1 MAKKTER
8 MLVCNALDERD
19 FLRKK
24 IISAINSTYFIV
36 CKRVKDDKVRTTGY
50 TDPKTFENDAK
61 SSYQSITDMIDRY
74 TRLDT
79 AITLANASTEIKLSD
94 DTVMTRAAAISMR
107 KALVLVGDTSID
119 FTGRLISVLERQFA
133 SVSATANELNAK
145 ADRELEQYKNN
156 MTSGDKAKELTP
168 AVTQTLESLVA
179 DNRADIIDPI
189 GVEKEI
195 KKLEDKYETL
205 KKELDSAI
213 KVSNATTFVEF

>member
-1 MAKKTER
+1 MAKEQ

-24 IISAINSTYFIV
+24 IISAINEAQFIA
-36 CKRVKDDKVRTTGY
+36 CKRVKDEKVRTTGY
-50 TDPKTFENDAK
+50 TDPETFKKEAQ
-61 SSYQSITDMIDRY
+61 STYQSITDMIDRY
-74 TRLDT
+74 NRLDT

-94 DTVMTRAAAISMR
+94 NTTMTRAAAISMR
-107 KALVLVGDTSID
+107 KALVSDTTTD
-119 FTGRLISVLERQFA
+119 FTGRLINTLERQFTN
-133 SVSATANELNAK
+133 VSAQANELNAK
-145 ADRELEQYKNN
+145 ADRELEQYKDN
-156 MTSGDKAKELTP
+156 MTSGDKVKELTP
-168 AVTQTLESLVA
+168 EVSKTLESLVA

>member
-24 IISAINSTYFIV
+24 IISAINSTYFIA

-50 TDPKTFENDAK
+50 TDPKTFENEAK

-107 KALVLVGDTSID
+107 KALVGDTATD

-145 ADRELEQYKNN
+145 ADRELEQYKDN

>member
-1 MAKKTER
+1 

-24 IISAINSTYFIV
+24 IISAINEAQFIA
-36 CKRVKDDKVRTTGY
+36 CKRVKDEKVRTTGY
-50 TDPKTFENDAK
+50 TDPETFKKEAQ
-61 SSYQSITDMIDRY
+61 STYQSITDMIDRY
-74 TRLDT
+74 NRLDT

-94 DTVMTRAAAISMR
+94 NTTMTRAAAISMR
-107 KALVLVGDTSID
+107 KALVSDTTTD
-119 FTGRLISVLERQFA
+119 FTGRLINTLERQFTN
-133 SVSATANELNAK
+133 VSAQANELNAK
-145 ADRELEQYKNN
+145 ADRELEQYKDN
-156 MTSGDKAKELTP
+156 MTSGDKVKELTP
-168 AVTQTLESLVA
+168 EVSKTLESLVA

>member
-24 IISAINSTYFIV
+24 IISAINSTYFIA
-36 CKRVKDDKVRTTGY
+36 CKRVKDDKVRTTGFI
-50 TDPKTFENDAK
+50 DPKTFENEAK
-61 SSYQSITDMIDRY
+61 SAYQSITDMIDRY
-74 TRLDT
+74 TCLDT

-107 KALVLVGDTSID
+107 KALVGDTTTD
-119 FTGRLISVLERQFA
+119 FTGKLINVLERQFA
-133 SVSATANELNAK
+133 SVSATANKLNAK
-145 ADRELEQYKNN
+145 ADRELEQYKDN

>member
-24 IISAINSTYFIV
+24 IISAINSTYFIA
-36 CKRVKDDKVRTTGY
+36 CKRVKDDKVRTTGFA
-50 TDPKTFENDAK
+50 DPKTFENEAK
-61 SSYQSITDMIDRY
+61 SVYQSITDMIDRY

-107 KALVLVGDTSID
+107 KALVGDTSTD
-119 FTGRLISVLERQFA
+119 FTGKLISVLERQFA

-145 ADRELEQYKNN
+145 VDRELEQYKDN

>member
-1 MAKKTER
+1 MANEQ

-24 IISAINSTYFIV
+24 IISAINEAQFIA
-36 CKRVKDDKVRTTGY
+36 CKRVKDEKVRTTGY
-50 TDPKTFENDAK
+50 TDPETFKKEAQ
-61 SSYQSITDMIDRY
+61 STYQSITDMIDRY
-74 TRLDT
+74 NRLDT

-94 DTVMTRAAAISMR
+94 NTTMTRAAAISMR
-107 KALVLVGDTSID
+107 KALVSDTTTD
-119 FTGRLISVLERQFA
+119 FTGRLINTLERQFTN
-133 SVSATANELNAK
+133 VSAQANELNAK
-145 ADRELEQYKNN
+145 ADRELEQYKDN

-168 AVTQTLESLVA
+168 EVSKTLESLVA

>member
-24 IISAINSTYFIV
+24 IISAINSTYFIA
-36 CKRVKDDKVRTTGY
+36 CKRVKDDKVRTTGF
-50 TDPKTFENDAK
+50 TDPKTFENEAK

-107 KALVLVGDTSID
+107 KALVGDTATD

-145 ADRELEQYKNN
+145 ADRELEQYKDN

-168 AVTQTLESLVA
+168 TVTQTLESLVA

>member
-1 MAKKTER
+1 MAKKTEQ

-24 IISAINSTYFIV
+24 IISAINSTHFIA
-36 CKRVKDDKVRTTGY
+36 CKRVKDDKVRTTGF
-50 TDPKTFENDAK
+50 TDPKTFENEAK
-61 SSYQSITDMIDRY
+61 SAYQSITDMIDRY

-79 AITLANASTEIKLSD
+79 AITLANANTEIKLSD
-94 DTVMTRAAAISMR
+94 GTTMTRAAAISMR
-107 KALVLVGDTSID
+107 KALVGDTATD
-119 FTGRLISVLERQFA
+119 FTGRLISVLEHQFA
-133 SVSATANELNAK
+133 NVSATANELNAR
-145 ADRELEQYKNN
+145 ADRELEQYKAN

-168 AVTQTLESLVA
+168 SVTQTLESLVA

>member
-24 IISAINSTYFIV
+24 IISAINSTYFIA
-36 CKRVKDDKVRTTGY
+36 CKRVKDDKVRTTGF
-50 TDPKTFENDAK
+50 TDPKTFENEAK
-61 SSYQSITDMIDRY
+61 AAYQSITDMIDRY

-107 KALVLVGDTSID
+107 KALVGDTSTD
-119 FTGRLISVLERQFA
+119 FTGKLINVLERQFA

-145 ADRELEQYKNN
+145 ADRELEQYKDN

>member
-24 IISAINSTYFIV
+24 IISAINSTYFIA

-107 KALVLVGDTSID
+107 KALVGDTSTD
-119 FTGRLISVLERQFA
+119 FTGRLISVLECQFA

-145 ADRELEQYKNN
+145 ADRELEQYKDN

>member
-1 MAKKTER
+1 MAKKTEQ

-24 IISAINSTYFIV
+24 IISAINSTYFIA
-36 CKRVKDDKVRTTGY
+36 CKRVKDDKVRTTGF
-50 TDPKTFENDAK
+50 TDPKTFENEAK
-61 SSYQSITDMIDRY
+61 STYQSITDMIDRY

-94 DTVMTRAAAISMR
+94 GTTMTRAAAISMR
-107 KALVLVGDTSID
+107 KALVGDTATD

-133 SVSATANELNAK
+133 NVSATANELNAK
-145 ADRELEQYKNN
+145 ADRELEQYKIN

>member
-24 IISAINSTYFIV
+24 IISAINSTYFIA
-36 CKRVKDDKVRTTGY
+36 CKRVKDDNVRTTGY
-50 TDPKTFENDAK
+50 TDPKTFENEAK

-107 KALVLVGDTSID
+107 KALVGDTSTD

-145 ADRELEQYKNN
+145 ADRELEQYKDN

>member
-24 IISAINSTYFIV
+24 IISAISSTYFIA

-50 TDPKTFENDAK
+50 TDPKTFENEAK

-107 KALVLVGDTSID
+107 KALVGDTSTD

-145 ADRELEQYKNN
+145 ADRELEQYKDN

>member
-24 IISAINSTYFIV
+24 IISAINSTYFIA

-50 TDPKTFENDAK
+50 TDPKTFENEAK

-107 KALVLVGDTSID
+107 KALVGDTSTD
-119 FTGRLISVLERQFA
+119 FTGILISVLERQFA

-145 ADRELEQYKNN
+145 ADRELEQYKDN

-168 AVTQTLESLVA
+168 AVTRTLESLVA

>member
-24 IISAINSTYFIV
+24 IISAINSTYFIA
-36 CKRVKDDKVRTTGY
+36 CKRVKDDKVRTTGF
-50 TDPKTFENDAK
+50 TDPKTFENEAK
-61 SSYQSITDMIDRY
+61 SAYQSITDMIDRY

-107 KALVLVGDTSID
+107 KALVGDTFTD
-119 FTGRLISVLERQFA
+119 FTGKLINVLERQFA

-145 ADRELEQYKNN
+145 ADRELEQYKDN

>member
-24 IISAINSTYFIV
+24 IISAINSTYFIA

-50 TDPKTFENDAK
+50 TDPKTFENEAK

-74 TRLDT
+74 NRLDT

-94 DTVMTRAAAISMR
+94 NTTMTRAAAISMR
-107 KALVLVGDTSID
+107 KELVGGTTTD
-119 FTGRLISVLERQFA
+119 FTGRLINTLERQFTT
-133 SVSATANELNAK
+133 VSAQANELNAK
-145 ADRELEQYKNN
+145 ADRELEQYKDN

-168 AVTQTLESLVA
+168 EVSKTLESLVA

>member
-24 IISAINSTYFIV
+24 IISAINSTYFIA

-50 TDPKTFENDAK
+50 TDSKTFENEAK

-107 KALVLVGDTSID
+107 KALVGDTSTD
-119 FTGRLISVLERQFA
+119 FTGMLISVLERQFA

-145 ADRELEQYKNN
+145 ADRELEQYKDN

>member
-24 IISAINSTYFIV
+24 IISAINSTYFIA
-36 CKRVKDDKVRTTGY
+36 CKRVKDDKVRTTGF
-50 TDPKTFENDAK
+50 TDPKTFENEAK
-61 SSYQSITDMIDRY
+61 SAYQSITDMIDRY

-107 KALVLVGDTSID
+107 KALVGDTSTD
-119 FTGRLISVLERQFA
+119 FTGRLINVLERQFA

-145 ADRELEQYKNN
+145 ADRELEQYKDN

>member
-1 MAKKTER
+1 
-8 MLVCNALDERD
+8 
-19 FLRKK
+19 
-24 IISAINSTYFIV
+24 
-36 CKRVKDDKVRTTGY
+36 
-50 TDPKTFENDAK
+50 
-61 SSYQSITDMIDRY
+61 MIDRY

-107 KALVLVGDTSID
+107 KALVGDTSTD

-145 ADRELEQYKNN
+145 ADRELEQYKDN

>member
-24 IISAINSTYFIV
+24 IISAINSTYFIA
-36 CKRVKDDKVRTTGY
+36 CKRVKDDKVRTTGF
-50 TDPKTFENDAK
+50 TDPKTFENEAK
-61 SSYQSITDMIDRY
+61 SAYQSITDMIDRY

-107 KALVLVGDTSID
+107 KALVGDTSTD
-119 FTGRLISVLERQFA
+119 FTGKLINVLERQFA

-145 ADRELEQYKNN
+145 ADRELEQYKDN

-195 KKLEDKYETL
+195 KKLEDKYDTL

>member
-8 MLVCNALDERD
+8 MLVCNALDEHD

-24 IISAINSTYFIV
+24 IISAINSTYFIA

-107 KALVLVGDTSID
+107 KALVGDTSTD

-133 SVSATANELNAK
+133 NVSATANELNAK
-145 ADRELEQYKNN
+145 ADRELEQYKDN

>member
-24 IISAINSTYFIV
+24 IISAINSTYFIA
-36 CKRVKDDKVRTTGY
+36 CKRVKDDKVRTTGF
-50 TDPKTFENDAK
+50 TDPKTFENEAK
-61 SSYQSITDMIDRY
+61 SAYQSITDMIDRY

-107 KALVLVGDTSID
+107 KALVGDTTTD
-119 FTGRLISVLERQFA
+119 FTGKLINVLERQFA

-145 ADRELEQYKNN
+145 ADRELEQYKDN

>member
-19 FLRKK
+19 FLRRK
-24 IISAINSTYFIV
+24 IISAINSTYFV
-36 CKRVKDDKVRTTGY
+36 ACKRVKDDKVRTTGY
-50 TDPKTFENDAK
+50 TDPKTFENEAK

-107 KALVLVGDTSID
+107 KALVGDTSTD

-145 ADRELEQYKNN
+145 ADRELEQYKDN

>member
-1 MAKKTER
+1 MAKKTEQ

-24 IISAINSTYFIV
+24 IISAINSTHFIA
-36 CKRVKDDKVRTTGY
+36 CKRVKDDKVRTTGF
-50 TDPKTFENDAK
+50 TDPKTFENEAK
-61 SSYQSITDMIDRY
+61 STYQSITDMIDRY

-94 DTVMTRAAAISMR
+94 GTTMTRAAAISMR
-107 KALVLVGDTSID
+107 KALVGDTATD
-119 FTGRLISVLERQFA
+119 FTGQLINVLERQFA
-133 SVSATANELNAK
+133 SVSATANELNAR
-145 ADRELEQYKNN
+145 ADRELEQYKAN

-168 AVTQTLESLVA
+168 AIAQTLESLVA

>member
-24 IISAINSTYFIV
+24 IISAINSTYFIA

-50 TDPKTFENDAK
+50 TDPKTFENEAK

-107 KALVLVGDTSID
+107 KALVGDTSTD

-133 SVSATANELNAK
+133 SVSVTANELNAK
-145 ADRELEQYKNN
+145 ADRELEQYKDN

>member
-1 MAKKTER
+1 
-8 MLVCNALDERD
+8 
-19 FLRKK
+19 
-24 IISAINSTYFIV
+24 
-36 CKRVKDDKVRTTGY
+36 
-50 TDPKTFENDAK
+50 
-61 SSYQSITDMIDRY
+61 
-74 TRLDT
+74 
-79 AITLANASTEIKLSD
+79 
-94 DTVMTRAAAISMR
+94 MR
-107 KALVLVGDTSID
+107 KALAGDTSTD

-133 SVSATANELNAK
+133 SVSATVNELNAK
-145 ADRELEQYKNN
+145 ADRELEQYKDN

>member
-1 MAKKTER
+1 MAKKTEQ

-24 IISAINSTYFIV
+24 IISAINSANFIA
-36 CKRVKDDKVRTTGY
+36 CKRVKDEKVRTTGY
-50 TDPKTFENDAK
+50 IDPKTFESEAK
-61 SSYQSITDMIDRY
+61 STYQSITDMIDRY
-74 TRLDT
+74 NRLDT
-79 AITLANASTEIKLSD
+79 AITLANASTDIKLSD
-94 DTVMTRAAAISMR
+94 GTVMTRAAAISMR
-107 KALVLVGDTSID
+107 KALVGDTSTD
-119 FTGRLISVLERQFA
+119 FTGKLINVLERQFA

-145 ADRELEQYKNN
+145 ADRELEQYKDN

>member
-24 IISAINSTYFIV
+24 IISAINSTYFIA

-50 TDPKTFENDAK
+50 TDPKTFENEAK

-107 KALVLVGDTSID
+107 KALVGDTSTD
-119 FTGRLISVLERQFA
+119 FTGILISVLERQFA

-145 ADRELEQYKNN
+145 ADRELEQYKDN

-168 AVTQTLESLVA
+168 AVTRTLESLVA
-179 DNRADIIDPI
+179 DNRADLIDPI

>member
-24 IISAINSTYFIV
+24 IISAINSTYFIA

-50 TDPKTFENDAK
+50 TDPKTFENEAK

-107 KALVLVGDTSID
+107 KALVGDTSTD
-119 FTGRLISVLERQFA
+119 FTGKLINVLERQFA

-145 ADRELEQYKNN
+145 ADRELEQYKDN

>member
-24 IISAINSTYFIV
+24 IISAINSTYFIA
-36 CKRVKDDKVRTTGY
+36 CKRVKDDKVRTTGF
-50 TDPKTFENDAK
+50 TDPKTFENEAK
-61 SSYQSITDMIDRY
+61 SAYQSITDMIDRY

-107 KALVLVGDTSID
+107 KALVGDTSTD
-119 FTGRLISVLERQFA
+119 FTGKLISVLERQFA

-145 ADRELEQYKNN
+145 ADRELEQYKDN

>member
-24 IISAINSTYFIV
+24 IISAINSTYFIA
-36 CKRVKDDKVRTTGY
+36 CKRVKDDKVRTTGF
-50 TDPKTFENDAK
+50 TDPKTFENEAK
-61 SSYQSITDMIDRY
+61 SAYQSITDMIDRY

-107 KALVLVGDTSID
+107 KALVGDTTTD
-119 FTGRLISVLERQFA
+119 FTGKLISVLERQFA

-145 ADRELEQYKNN
+145 ADRELEQYKDN

>member
-1 MAKKTER
+1 MAKEQ

-24 IISAINSTYFIV
+24 IISAINEAQFIA
-36 CKRVKDDKVRTTGY
+36 CKRVKDEKVRTTGY
-50 TDPKTFENDAK
+50 TDPETFKKEAQ
-61 SSYQSITDMIDRY
+61 STYQSITDMIDRY
-74 TRLDT
+74 NRLDT

-94 DTVMTRAAAISMR
+94 NTTMTRAAAISMR
-107 KALVLVGDTSID
+107 KALVSDTTTD
-119 FTGRLISVLERQFA
+119 FTGRLINTLERQFTN
-133 SVSATANELNAK
+133 VSAQANELNAK
-145 ADRELEQYKNN
+145 ADRELEQYKDN

-168 AVTQTLESLVA
+168 EVSKTLESLVA

>member
-1 MAKKTER
+1 MVKKTEQ

-24 IISAINSTYFIV
+24 IISAISEAQFIA
-36 CKRVKDDKVRTTGY
+36 CKRVKDEKVRTTGY
-50 TDPKTFENDAK
+50 TDPKTFEAEAK
-61 SSYQSITDMIDRY
+61 STYQSITDMIDRY
-74 TRLDT
+74 NRLDT

-94 DTVMTRAAAISMR
+94 NTTMTRAAAISMR
-107 KALVLVGDTSID
+107 KALVGDTSTD
-119 FTGRLISVLERQFA
+119 FTGRLINTLERQFA
-133 SVSATANELNAK
+133 NVSAQANELNAK
-145 ADRELEQYKNN
+145 ADRELEQYKDN

-168 AVTQTLESLVA
+168 EVSKTLESLVA

>member
-19 FLRKK
+19 FLCKK
-24 IISAINSTYFIV
+24 IISAINSTYFIA

-50 TDPKTFENDAK
+50 TDPKTFENEAK

-107 KALVLVGDTSID
+107 KALVGDTSTD
-119 FTGRLISVLERQFA
+119 FTGRLVSVLERQFA

-145 ADRELEQYKNN
+145 ADRELEQYKDN

-205 KKELDSAI
+205 KKELNSAI

>member
-1 MAKKTER
+1 MAKEQ

-24 IISAINSTYFIV
+24 IISAINGAQFIA
-36 CKRVKDDKVRTTGY
+36 CKRVQDEKVRTTGY
-50 TDPKTFENDAK
+50 TDPETFKKEAQ
-61 SSYQSITDMIDRY
+61 STYQSITDMIDRY
-74 TRLDT
+74 NRLDT

-94 DTVMTRAAAISMR
+94 NTTMTRAAAISMR
-107 KALVLVGDTSID
+107 KALVGDTTTD
-119 FTGRLISVLERQFA
+119 FTGRLINTLERQFTN
-133 SVSATANELNAK
+133 VSAQANELNAK
-145 ADRELEQYKNN
+145 ADRELEQYKDN

-168 AVTQTLESLVA
+168 EVSKTLESLVA

>member
-1 MAKKTER
+1 MEKKTER

-24 IISAINSTYFIV
+24 IISAINSTYFIA

-50 TDPKTFENDAK
+50 TDPKTFENEAK

-107 KALVLVGDTSID
+107 KALVGDTSTD
-119 FTGRLISVLERQFA
+119 FTGRLINVLERQFA
-133 SVSATANELNAK
+133 NVSATANALNAE
-145 ADRELEQYKNN
+145 ADRELKQYKDN

>member
-24 IISAINSTYFIV
+24 IISAINSTYFIA

-50 TDPKTFENDAK
+50 TDPKTFENEAK

-107 KALVLVGDTSID
+107 KALVCDTSTD

-145 ADRELEQYKNN
+145 ADRELEQYKDN

>member
-1 MAKKTER
+1 MAKKTEQ

-24 IISAINSTYFIV
+24 IISAISVAQFIA
-36 CKRVKDDKVRTTGY
+36 CKRVKDEKVRTTGY
-50 TDPKTFENDAK
+50 TDQKTFEAEAK
-61 SSYQSITDMIDRY
+61 STYQSITDMIDRY
-74 TRLDT
+74 NRLDT

-94 DTVMTRAAAISMR
+94 NTTMTRAAAISMR
-107 KALVLVGDTSID
+107 KALVGDTTTD
-119 FTGRLISVLERQFA
+119 FTGRLINTLERQFTN
-133 SVSATANELNAK
+133 VSAQANELNAK

-156 MTSGDKAKELTP
+156 ITSEDKAKELTP
-168 AVTQTLESLVA
+168 EVSKTLESLVA

-195 KKLEDKYETL
+195 KKLKDKYETL